1 MPSKQKQQISLSHF
15 LLLLTVPLVL
25 MASANAEPDDQRT
38 FAKILQHITSLPR
51 QVSYVGKQISIA
63 WTPEGCQ
70 AQEEL
75 VLHQPP
81 STHFVKVL
89 TPPVENRRP
98 RRMEGLRRRGGPER
112 RRRPAEV
119 ESRVRRRFEG
129 RFSSGPPRQHWLLE
143 PIELMSQGDIEQLTQ
158 NYTFQYTTS
167 EKIAGHQTDLL
178 TIKPRFEGR
187 PTKRLWLAKEKGI
200 ILRLEDFGTDGN
212 LRFLSV
218 YTQIS
223 FQPEHV
229 QQKLAEFQNE
239 TELLTYKPK
248 PIGVVSLAEAR
259 EAFNGR
265 LILPGNLPQGFQLQ
279 GVSLI
284 KLRPGPT
291 VHLRYT
297 DGLMMF
303 SLFQEPKGKRPPE
316 RLNRG
321 VRIQHIHGT
330 PVQIMDRRHMRIV
343 RWFQGDVGLTLIG
356 ELSQSEIIKIA
367 ESLIPGPAQ

>member
-1 MPSKQKQQISLSHF
+1 MPSKQKQQISLSRF
-15 LLLLTVPLVL
+15 LLFLTVPLML

-38 FAKILQHITSLPR
+38 FAKILQHIISSPR

-89 TPPVENRRP
+89 TPPVENRWP

-119 ESRVRRRFEG
+119 ENRIRRRFEG
-129 RFSSGPPRQHWLLE
+129 RFFSGPPRQQ
-143 PIELMSQGDIEQLTQ
+143 PIELMSQEDIEQLTQ

-167 EKIAGHQTDLL
+167 EEIAGHQTDLL
-178 TIKPRFEGR
+178 TIEPRFEGR

-223 FQPEHV
+223 FQPGHV

-239 TELLTYKPK
+239 TELPTDKPK

-259 EAFNGR
+259 EAFNDR
-265 LILPGNLPQGFQLQ
+265 LILPENLPQGFQLQ
-279 GVSLI
+279 SVSLI
-284 KLRPGPT
+284 KLRPKPT

-303 SLFQEPKGKRPPE
+303 SLFQEPKGKRPRE

-321 VRIQHIHGT
+321 MRIQHIHGT
-330 PVQIMDRRHMRIV
+330 PVQIMDRRHIRIV

-356 ELSQSEIIKIA
+356 ELSQSEIIQIA